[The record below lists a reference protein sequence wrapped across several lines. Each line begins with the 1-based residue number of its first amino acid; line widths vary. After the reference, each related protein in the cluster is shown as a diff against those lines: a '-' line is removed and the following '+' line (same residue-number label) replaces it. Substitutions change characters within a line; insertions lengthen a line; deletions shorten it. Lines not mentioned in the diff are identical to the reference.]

1 MARARTR
8 VFAPDRQKKE
18 KASRFLRLAFIYAG
32 NDLLSHTLSRAVQSA
47 LRGLTSV
54 FGMGTGGTPA
64 VRSPTNLQSLVVGSW
79 WSALLANTFSD
90 AKFQRQTFKERENGV
105 SQLNRLGKRCRA
117 TSLTTSA
124 FSARSRRSFLILLHP
139 SSGEQK
145 SVIRISP
152 GSD

>member
-1 MARARTR
+1 MVSVQAS
-8 VFAPDRQKKE
+8 QKA
-18 KASRFLRLAFIYAG
+18 KAIQISLHGFYFYAG
-32 NDLLSHTLSRAVQSA
+32 DDLRSHTLSRAVQSA

-79 WSALLANTFSD
+79 WSALLANTFSV